1 MAKQKTQRVD
11 EQDAVDKLVEHI
23 REVADLDDLAKYYSQ
38 IISDDVVIVKRDG
51 VKSDP
56 YKYGE
61 VVKKS

>member
-56 YKYGE
+56 YLYGE
-61 VVKKS
+61 VVKK